1 MVERT
6 GVIDLVPI
14 DHPLADGTGPAWA
27 AEWGDDDEFGPFAIL
42 EVPCDE
48 KLVADARPSG
58 CPMVRQRWRYIPPGE
73 FLMGS
78 PVDEAGRYEQEG
90 PQHRV
95 RLTQGFWIADTPC
108 TQGLWKAVMGTNPSR
123 FVDDERPV
131 EQVSWLETQEF
142 LTRLNERI
150 PMLRA
155 ALPTEA
161 QWEYACRA
169 GSTTPIHATQSGS
182 TPWRIEGERN
192 APALDPIAWYGGNS
206 GLDFELSEGEDSS
219 SWPQKQF
226 PHRKAGTHRVG
237 LKLPNPWGLYDML
250 GNVWEWC
257 ADGMRVYADIPVSD
271 PLGPMDIGSR
281 CVRGGGW
288 SSHARHV
295 RCACRNQ
302 DASEYRLE
310 DLGFRLVRVQDG
322 S

>member
-1 MVERT
+1 MERT
-6 GVIDLVPI
+6 GVIDLLPI

-48 KLVADARPSG
+48 KLLADKRSAG

-78 PVDEAGRYEQEG
+78 PVDEAGHYEREG

-108 TQGLWKAVMGTNPSR
+108 TQGLWHAVMGTNPSR
-123 FVDDERPV
+123 FEDDERPV
-131 EQVSWLETQEF
+131 ERVSWLETQQF

-150 PMLRA
+150 PTLRA

-169 GSTTPIHATQSGS
+169 GSTTPIYGTQSGS
-182 TPWRIEGERN
+182 TPWRIEGHNN

-206 GLDFELSEGEDSS
+206 GLDFELSEGADSS
-219 SWPQKQF
+219 SWPEKQY

-257 ADGMRVYADIPVSD
+257 ADGMRDYDAKPVSD

-288 SSHARHV
+288 NYRARDV
-295 RCACRNQ
+295 RCAYR
-302 DASEYRLE
+302 DRRESEYRDE
-310 DLGFRLVRVQDG
+310 YLGFRLVRVQDR